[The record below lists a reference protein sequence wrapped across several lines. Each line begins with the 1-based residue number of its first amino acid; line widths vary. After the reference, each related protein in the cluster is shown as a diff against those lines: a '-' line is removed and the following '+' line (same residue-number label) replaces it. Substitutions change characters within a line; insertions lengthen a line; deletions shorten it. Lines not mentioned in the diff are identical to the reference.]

1 MGNSG
6 KTVGNDLG
14 KGPSGASA
22 PHEADV
28 CPRCGAAAEA
38 EACPRCG
45 LARAHRERFAA
56 ETALPEGLAQDWE
69 KVLAS
74 WTDASAHAVFIQR
87 CALAQ
92 SLDLAAARYRPFLID
107 AGRSERAR
115 ASLDRIVALADESL
129 QRSATS
135 KDRVA
140 RTRRVILA
148 VAVVIMFAFLA
159 VVAYAVLTR

>member
-1 MGNSG
+1 VGNSG

-28 CPRCGAAAEA
+28 CPRCGAVAAA

-115 ASLDRIVALADESL
+115 AAMPLG
-129 QRSATS
+129 ATTTS
-135 KDRVA
+135 SPRL
-140 RTRRVILA
+140 ILPE
-148 VAVVIMFAFLA
+148 
-159 VVAYAVLTR
+159 

>member
-1 MGNSG
+1 MGNGG
-6 KTVGNDLG
+6 KTVENDLG
-14 KGPSGASA
+14 KGSFGASA
-22 PHEADV
+22 PHEAGV
-28 CPRCGAAAEA
+28 CPRCGAAAAA

-56 ETALPEGLAQDWE
+56 ETALPEGLALDWE

-74 WTDASAHAVFIQR
+74 WTDASVHAVFIQR

-92 SLDLAAARYRPFLID
+92 SLDLAAARYRPFLSD
-107 AGRSERAR
+107 AARSERAR
-115 ASLDRIVALADESL
+115 ASLDRIVALAEQSL
-129 QRSATS
+129 RRSATS